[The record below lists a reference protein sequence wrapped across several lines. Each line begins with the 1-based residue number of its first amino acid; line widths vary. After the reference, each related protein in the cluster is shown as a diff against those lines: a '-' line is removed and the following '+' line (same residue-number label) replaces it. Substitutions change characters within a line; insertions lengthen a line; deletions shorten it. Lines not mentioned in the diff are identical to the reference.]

1 MSMTETPKAGSSTQK
16 FYTMRQL
23 AERWQRDKRS
33 IDRDIKSGNLVA
45 HKFGKS
51 VRIAEDDVLL
61 YEAMGR
67 KKRG

>member
-1 MSMTETPKAGSSTQK
+1 MNTTETPKTRPGAQK

-33 IDRDIKSGNLVA
+33 IDRDIRSGNLVA

-61 YEAMGR
+61 YEALRR
-67 KKRG
+67 KKTC

>member
-1 MSMTETPKAGSSTQK
+1 MSTFDTPKTAVGIQK

-33 IDRDIKSGNLVA
+33 IDRDIKSGNLIA

-61 YEAMGR
+61 YEAIRR
-67 KKRG
+67 KKLW

>member
-1 MSMTETPKAGSSTQK
+1 MRTFDTPKSAVRIQK

-33 IDRDIKSGNLVA
+33 IDRDIKSGNLIA

-61 YEAMGR
+61 YEAIRR
-67 KKRG
+67 KKLW

>member
-1 MSMTETPKAGSSTQK
+1 MSTMDTPKAIPGSQK
-16 FYTMRQL
+16 YYTMRQL

-33 IDRDIKSGNLVA
+33 IDRDIRSGNLVA

-61 YEAMGR
+61 YEAMRR
-67 KKRG
+67 KKKI

>member
-1 MSMTETPKAGSSTQK
+1 MTTTDTQKSAHTAQK
-16 FYTMRQL
+16 FYTLRQL

-33 IDRDIKSGNLVA
+33 IDRDIRSGNLVA

-61 YEAMGR
+61 YEALRR
-67 KKRG
+67 KKLC